1 MRGLTVAG
9 VVTAAAV
16 MALLPGCSIG
26 TPTVSGTDL
35 QSDIAARLEKAGEKP
50 KSVTCKD
57 DLKGELG
64 QTTRCEVVLSDTNEF
79 EPVVHVTKV
88 DGSTVSYEMTPAL
101 SQKQLEKS
109 VANLVSEQNKVK
121 VDSVTCESGLEG
133 IKDKTARCTLESD
146 GESLKA
152 IVTVTKV
159 DGLLMNFSVEE
170 A

>member
-1 MRGLTVAG
+1 M
-9 VVTAAAV
+9 
-16 MALLPGCSIG
+16 
-26 TPTVSGTDL
+26 
-35 QSDIAARLEKAGEKP
+35 
-50 KSVTCKD
+50 
-57 DLKGELG
+57 
-64 QTTRCEVVLSDTNEF
+64 
-79 EPVVHVTKV
+79 HVTKV